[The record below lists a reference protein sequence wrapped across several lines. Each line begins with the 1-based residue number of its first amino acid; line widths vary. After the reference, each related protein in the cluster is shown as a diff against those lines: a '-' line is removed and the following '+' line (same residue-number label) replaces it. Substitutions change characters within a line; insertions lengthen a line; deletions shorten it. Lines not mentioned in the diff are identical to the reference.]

1 MNTALMIERL
11 TELIREAQKNE
22 KHFKRERMALTQMYF
37 AGMADAYQ
45 HLIEELLQN
54 QEARE

>member
-37 AGMADAYQ
+37 AG
-45 HLIEELLQN
+45 
-54 QEARE
+54 EARE